1 MELTLVNGQ
10 GSISVS
16 ESAFNVAFNEALV
29 HQVVVAYQAGSR
41 QGTRKQKTRGEVH
54 GSNKKPWNQKK
65 TGNARAGDRKGP
77 LWRSGGVTFAARP
90 QDHSQKVNKK
100 MYWGAL
106 RCIFSELVRQN
117 RLVVV
122 NDLTLDSHKTKDLVA
137 KLKELEVSNVLI
149 IDTELQYNVF
159 LASKNLHKVEY
170 LLTDEVDP
178 VSLINFEK
186 VLVTKEAVAELEEML
201 K

>member
-29 HQVVVAYQAGSR
+29 HQVVVAYQAGAR
-41 QGTRKQKTRGEVH
+41 QGTRAQKTRAQVN

-106 RCIFSELVRQN
+106 RCIFSELVRQD
-117 RLVVV
+117 RLVIVD
-122 NDLTLDSHKTKDLVA
+122 DLTLESHKTKDLVA
-137 KLKELEVSNVLI
+137 KLKELNLKDTLI
-149 IDTELQYNVF
+149 IDTELRTNVY
-159 LASKNLHKVEY
+159 LASRNLHSVGY

-178 VSLINFEK
+178 VSLIAFDK
-186 VLVTKEAVAELEEML
+186 VLVTKEAVTELEEML